1 LSAAKQI
8 NKTRQQKA
16 NLRAKGCRNAGGRQH
31 IGLKRSGAQR
41 NFDLSPIC
49 YAFALLLWS
58 SYLCLPYTLSNV
70 VSTKRSKNFYLC
82 DYLNFTN
89 MENLSI
95 KEFYKEIFG
104 ENGSPLDYFL
114 DSKVNIELGH
124 FNVFDTEMFYF
135 SGNKK
140 SEMTYNR
147 RLYYKISLIKGKN
160 IVEYA
165 DKTVL
170 IEQQG
175 ILFATPRIPY
185 RYIPQNKEQSGFF
198 CVFTKEFMSKSKTGL
213 LIDDLPIYQPN
224 SDFVYQ
230 INDEQYLEMEVIFRK
245 MDAELSSD
253 YAFKYDLL
261 RNYVLEL
268 IHTGQKLKPI
278 KSTDT
283 ATNAASR
290 ISSLFIELLER
301 QFPIENETQVIQL
314 KTPIDFATTLGIHI
328 NHLNKVLKETTGKST
343 IEIVNGRIAEEAK
356 ILLKQTQW
364 NVSEIAFA
372 LGFDEVAH
380 FSNFFKKQTTLSP
393 LKFRN

>member
-1 LSAAKQI
+1 
-8 NKTRQQKA
+8 
-16 NLRAKGCRNAGGRQH
+16 
-31 IGLKRSGAQR
+31 
-41 NFDLSPIC
+41 
-49 YAFALLLWS
+49 
-58 SYLCLPYTLSNV
+58 
-70 VSTKRSKNFYLC
+70 
-82 DYLNFTN
+82 

-95 KEFYKEIFG
+95 REFYKAIFG
-104 ENGSPLDYFL
+104 ESGSQLDYLL
-114 DSKVNIELGH
+114 DNKGNTELGH
-124 FNVFDTEMFYF
+124 FNVFDTEKFYF

-147 RLYYKISLIKGKN
+147 RMYYKISLIKGKN
-160 IVEYA
+160 LVEFA
-165 DKTVL
+165 GKTVL

-175 ILFATPRIPY
+175 VLFATPRIPY
-185 RYIPQNKEQSGFF
+185 RYTPQNKEQSGFF

-213 LIDDLPIYQPN
+213 LIDELPIYHPN

-230 INDEQYLEMEVIFRK
+230 LNDEQYLEMQIIFKK

-283 ATNAASR
+283 TTNAASR

-301 QFPIENETQVIQL
+301 QFPIETETQVIQL
-314 KTPIDFATTLGIHI
+314 KTPFDFATTLGIHI

-343 IEIVNGRIAEEAK
+343 TEIINGRIVEEAK

-393 LKFRN
+393 LKFRS